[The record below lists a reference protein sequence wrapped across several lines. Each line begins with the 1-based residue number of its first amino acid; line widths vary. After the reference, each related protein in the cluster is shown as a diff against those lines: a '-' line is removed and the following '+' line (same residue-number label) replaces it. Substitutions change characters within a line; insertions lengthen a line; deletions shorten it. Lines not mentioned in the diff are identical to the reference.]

1 MPINKE
7 KYTNQIVLLTTWH
20 KIYKQ
25 LKEYKLETTHST
37 RFINLGP
44 GSIHVKPGPLAYFLS
59 LSLCAV

>member
-7 KYTNQIVLLTTWH
+7 KYTNQIVRLTTWH
-20 KIYKQ
+20 KTYKQ

-44 GSIHVKPGPLAYFLS
+44 CSIHVKPGP
-59 LSLCAV
+59 